1 MIVNKS
7 MFPLQT
13 GFSVISKMQ
22 DKFATL
28 QMQLGTGE
36 KAQTLA
42 ELARD
47 LPVSLSVRSRLTNI
61 AGYTASIEQV
71 DLRLSFFDNALTRLD
86 AIEGEARNSAVQG
99 QYGSSNINMAT
110 ISGLSKSRLDEM
122 VTLLNS
128 DVAGRYL
135 FGGNTTDKAPLPT
148 TTELLEGAGGRAGYK
163 TVVTERQMADLGE
176 FGHGR
181 LETTLD
187 SLTDTDPATL
197 TLAEDGSH
205 PFGFK
210 LSTVSAIGGN
220 IGIAS
225 DFDASPADI
234 KFTFPA
240 PPDAV
245 AEGDSITLGFTLPDG
260 TETQITLKAVTSAN
274 ATGSVSEFVIGDDAI
289 ETATNFDTALKNT
302 LERTGESEL
311 KAASTF
317 AASQNFFNAAGE
329 PVLRV
334 DPGSP
339 ADPYNATALRVASA
353 NDTVMWYRGETAAV
367 SAVGM
372 GRLTSE
378 KNAGVVSLTQN
389 VPVSSAHGFAITNVG
404 FTSANAGAL
413 NAVRNAGPPAD
424 MTVTFDN
431 AQALS
436 AGDNV
441 RLTLSEPAPSTKTR
455 EVTLTAVTGKA
466 GPGQFTISTN
476 ADPALRDAENA
487 ANFEKA
493 MVRSVT
499 EAAAASEGNPRQSVT
514 AAVEDSGRVAYG
526 MQANE
531 SGYLR
536 MMRSLAAMSVE
547 TYPEIANAADPN
559 SVDLNPAKAR
569 FDAMARRQQ
578 LELSEG
584 RNAERGSIELITMEL
599 GVARAALKSA
609 GDRHTN
615 YKAQL
620 DNLLSDVETVSKEDV
635 AMEILALQTRLTASY
650 QATAMISKLS
660 LVNYL

>member
-42 ELARD
+42 DLGRD
-47 LPVSLSVRSRLTNI
+47 LSVSLSVRSRLTTI
-61 AGYTASIEQV
+61 AGYNASIEQV
-71 DLRLSFFDNALTRLD
+71 DLRMSFYDNALTRID
-86 AIEGEARNSAVQG
+86 KIEGEARNSAVQG

-110 ISGLSKSRLDEM
+110 ISGLSKARFDEM

-128 DVAGRYL
+128 DIAGRYL
-135 FGGNTTDKAPLPT
+135 FGGSITDKAPLPT
-148 TTELLEGAGGRAGYK
+148 TNELLDGAGGRAGYR
-163 TVVTERQMADLGE
+163 TVVTERQAADLGTLE
-176 FGHGR
+176 QGR
-181 LETTLD
+181 LNTTVAPLAPA
-187 SLTDTDPATL
+187 LPADPVTV
-197 TLAEDGSH
+197 TLAEDGDH

-210 LSTVSAIGGN
+210 LSTVSSIGAN
-220 IGIAS
+220 IGVAS
-225 DFDASPADI
+225 DFTASPADVA
-234 KFTFPA
+234 FTFPGD
-240 PPDAV
+240 PDTV

-260 TETQITLKAVTSAN
+260 TETQITLRAVSAAN
-274 ATGSVSEFVIGDDAI
+274 ATGATNEFVIGDDPLTATLT
-289 ETATNFDTALKNT
+289 TATNFDNALKAT
-302 LERTGESEL
+302 LQETAESEL

-317 AASQNFFNAAGE
+317 AAAENFFNAAGE
-329 PVLRV
+329 PALRV
-334 DPGSP
+334 DG
-339 ADPYNATALRVASA
+339 ADPSTATSLRVATKT
-353 NDTVMWYRGETAAV
+353 DTVMWYSGETAAV

-372 GRLTSE
+372 GRLT
-378 KNAGVVSLTQN
+378 AGRAAETVTLTQN
-389 VPVSSAHGFAITNVG
+389 MPSSNAHGFQISNVA
-404 FTSANAGAL
+404 FTAANAGSV
-413 NAVRNAGPPAD
+413 NAVRNAGPPVD
-424 MTVTFDN
+424 MTVAFDDTF
-431 AQALS
+431 ALV

-441 RLTLSEPAPSTKTR
+441 QLTLTEPGGKTR

-466 GPGQFTISTN
+466 GPGQFTIGAN
-476 ADPALRDAENA
+476 EAETA
-487 ANFEKA
+487 ENFEKA
-493 MVRSVT
+493 MNRSVT
-499 EAAAASEGNPRQSVT
+499 EAAAAAEGNPRQSVT

-536 MMRSLAAMSVE
+536 MMRSMAAMTVE
-547 TYPEIANAADPN
+547 TYPEIANATDPN
-559 SVDLNPAKAR
+559 SVDLDPAKQR

-584 RNAERGSIELITMEL
+584 RNSERGSIELITMEL
-599 GVARAALKSA
+599 GVARAALQAA

-635 AMEILALQTRLTASY
+635 AMEIMALQTRLTASY
-650 QATAMISKLS
+650 QMTSMVSKLS